1 MVTPPTPERKPAD
14 WPAGRPPIPPDSGW
28 PPISAADL
36 PADMLLPRLVDVRE
50 VGPGQ
55 WSACCPDHD
64 DDTPSLSIRETDDF
78 TLLVYCHAGC
88 DIDDVMAEVG
98 LQVCNLFPSDYARL
112 KALQAGKRKSPALGG
127 AQRGKPV
134 ELSVPAHVIESL
146 TAHARACHETAVA
159 SGRLE
164 QLARELRL
172 PAQAL
177 ADFGVGWHAV
187 GARTVHTF
195 VERDGKGRV
204 VGVLHRDCVDASKKC
219 QYDSR
224 RGLVYSDATPAAA
237 LADPSAPLYVPE
249 GHTDTVALHGRG
261 CLAVGRPAAKL
272 SLAAEHWL
280 AEYLHARPA
289 LWEARPVVVGG
300 DNDTAGAEG
309 ARDTAEKLAAFLRK
323 PVNYA
328 FPPEPHKDLRDWITR
343 GGLVPGWPTDCDTKD
358 GEQS

>member
-1 MVTPPTPERKPAD
+1 WPEGDRPMVTPSTPERKPAD
-14 WPAGRPPIPPDSGW
+14 LPAGRPSLPPDSGW
-28 PPISAADL
+28 PLISAADL
-36 PADMLLPRLVDVRE
+36 PADLLLPRLVDVRE

-55 WSACCPDHD
+55 WAACCPHHD
-64 DDTPSLSIRETDDF
+64 GDTPSLSLRETDDF
-78 TLLVYCHAGC
+78 RLLVYCHAGC
-88 DIDDVMAEVG
+88 DIDDVMAAVG

-134 ELSVPAHVIESL
+134 ELSVPAPVIESL

-224 RGLVYSDATPAAA
+224 RGLVYSDATP
-237 LADPSAPLYVPE
+237 
-249 GHTDTVALHGRG
+249 
-261 CLAVGRPAAKL
+261 
-272 SLAAEHWL
+272 
-280 AEYLHARPA
+280 
-289 LWEARPVVVGG
+289 
-300 DNDTAGAEG
+300 
-309 ARDTAEKLAAFLRK
+309 
-323 PVNYA
+323 
-328 FPPEPHKDLRDWITR
+328 
-343 GGLVPGWPTDCDTKD
+343 
-358 GEQS
+358 